1 MLSALIPV
9 LDRNRESLAVGI
21 VKLPVTEEYA
31 VTHGCPIVFGVEKP
45 EVIERQYMASHYGGL
60 NPYAFKIWEE
70 RINAFRVI
78 ARVDSFSLSVK
89 QSEQITKREGVEI
102 LLPQE
107 REVLLY
113 SYLGLTSAETAN
125 AMNRSKSTIHFY
137 RESVRRKVGSKLSPV
152 ALSRLVYAHRAV
164 EEMNY
169 LEPRIGVGKHYNL

>member
-1 MLSALIPV
+1 MLNALVPV
-9 LDRNRESLAVGI
+9 LDRNRESFAVGI

-45 EVIERQYMASHYGGL
+45 EAIERQYMASHYGGL

-102 LLPQE
+102 LSPQE
-107 REVLLY
+107 RGSPIFLPWFDVLRDGECY
-113 SYLGLTSAETAN
+113 
-125 AMNRSKSTIHFY
+125 KS
-137 RESVRRKVGSKLSPV
+137 ESIYCSCS
-152 ALSRLVYAHRAV
+152 SRQR
-164 EEMNY
+164 
-169 LEPRIGVGKHYNL
+169 